1 MTNQIVPILNEQ
13 KFMEIAQN
21 YVSGPTGIAIAPD
34 YDVNAATKDLYL
46 KVLSLEDKAGRPAL
60 QVVTPQSVE
69 LAIRKMINKGLN
81 PIKNQCYPIV
91 YGNKLEVQES
101 YFGKKRAAYTANREI
116 VKGSIRSQVI
126 YEGDVFEDR
135 IMPDGRREL
144 VKHTQPPFAKRSSTM
159 IGAYASVKYK
169 SGETEIDVMTMD
181 EIKAAWAKSKTSGG
195 THREFPH
202 EMACKSVEGRLAK
215 KLYNSTDESVDGAE
229 ELQDIINR
237 RDEAMDAVFDIVEDD
252 AAPLNSFLDGPDTA
266 TPSTTTPRFEQE
278 DDELPDLPQSFDEF
292 ETAGEEVHTIPY
304 GDWKNKWSE
313 SGEWEQVK
321 DSYDKVKKTVQ
332 VRRVK
337 K

>member
-21 YVSGPTGIAIAPD
+21 YVAGPTGIAIAPD

-46 KVLSLEDKAGRPAL
+46 KVLSLQDKAGRPAL
-60 QVVTPQSVE
+60 EVVTPQSVE

-91 YGNKLEVQES
+91 YGNNLEVQES

-116 VKGSIRSQVI
+116 VKGSIRSQAI
-126 YEGDVFEDR
+126 YEGDVFEDK
-135 IMPDGRREL
+135 ITADGRREL
-144 VKHTQPPFAKRSSTM
+144 VKHTQPPFNKRSTNI
-159 IGAYASVKYK
+159 IGAYAVVTYK
-169 SGETEIDVMTMD
+169 NGFTDMDVMTMD
-181 EIKAAWAKSKTSGG
+181 EIKAAWAKSKTGG
-195 THREFPH
+195 ATHREFPH

-215 KLYNSTDESVDGAE
+215 KLYNSTDEASAE
-229 ELQDIINR
+229 INEDLEAIMKYR
-237 RDEAMDAVFDIVEDD
+237 ADAMDGEYDIVDD
-252 AAPLNSFLDGPDTA
+252 ALTPSNCFLDKQPA
-266 TPSTTTPRFEQE
+266 EMPVFEEE
-278 DDELPDLPQSFDEF
+278 DLPDLPPTFDEA
-292 ETAGEEVHTIPY
+292 EPAGEEVHTIPY
-304 GDWKNKWSE
+304 GDWKNKWAE

-321 DSYDKVKKTVQ
+321 GSYDKDKKTVQ